1 VCEGRRRV
9 KPQCVLNKSVCTY
22 LWCEKRKR
30 ERTRNVTA
38 HSVGLPPVQLSTIGV
53 THRMMGLRQSLR
65 DSQSLMRG
73 GKPWSNITGSDCGRV
88 CRGGVE
94 VSSTRRRSPWVNMR
108 RSLRVGA
115 WNVLSLRE
123 DDHLSYHLRS
133 SVWTSVLQHSLRFGD
148 RIAATSWWV
157 VAPAISLVT
166 LMVTKPK
173 ELLKLCPLS

>member
-1 VCEGRRRV
+1 MCEGRRRV

-123 DDHLSYHLRS
+123 DDHLSS
-133 SVWTSVLQHSLRFGD
+133 SEVKRLDIG
-148 RIAATSWWV
+148 IAALSV
-157 VAPAISLVT
+157 VRRPDCGDI
-166 LMVTKPK
+166 MVGG
-173 ELLKLCPLS
+173 CAYY